1 MGILDT
7 FKKDKK
13 EEEKKEA
20 EEASADDKK
29 QKKTKKKK
37 KKDKNKKVPEGNVL
51 KRPLISEKSRN
62 LTADNKY
69 VFIVEKNANKSE
81 IKKEVENRWNVSVES
96 VNTMNNKKKTR
107 KVTRR
112 GGGSAITGSKGSI
125 KKAIVTLAEGDSI
138 DIFSV

>member
-13 EEEKKEA
+13 EEQ
-20 EEASADDKK
+20 EESKNIKDDKK
-29 QKKTKKKK
+29 KKDKKKK
-37 KKDKNKKVPEGNVL
+37 KKRKKQNQRVSKGNVL

-62 LTADNKY
+62 LTAENKY
-69 VFIVEKNANKSE
+69 VFIVENNANKSE

-96 VNTMNNKKKTR
+96 VNTMKNKKKTR
-107 KVTRR
+107 KVARR

-125 KKAIVTLAEGDSI
+125 KKAIVTLSEGDSI
-138 DIFSV
+138 DIFAV